1 MITLEVAGK
10 RREVDL
16 ELRDPDR
23 LYTDEVREINKQV
36 ISQIMSQA
44 TITDEELEF
53 INRVNRWSS
62 EGYLGSF

>member
-1 MITLEVAGK
+1 MLTLEVAGK
-10 RREVDL
+10 IRVVDL
-16 ELRDPDR
+16 ELRGPDR

-36 ISQIMSQA
+36 ISQIMDQA